1 MGKESNPTATQP
13 PTKMARAGVWKK
25 KSGGSGFEK
34 VIAAEAKATGK
45 SPRLYAP
52 EDAKTPLPKKSN
64 AGSAKLRASIT
75 PGTVLI
81 LLAGKF
87 RGKRVI
93 FLKQLPSGLL
103 LVTGPFKLNGVP
115 LRRVNQRYVIATST
129 KVDIASVSVP
139 EDVNDAF
146 FKGEKKRRRK
156 NRDKNITA
164 DKEEKKDDSGLAKRK
179 DIQVKADE
187 PVLSAVQKVDKM
199 SEYLSGTF
207 SLKA

>member
-81 LLAGKF
+81 LLAGHFK
-87 RGKRVI
+87 GKRVI

-103 LVTGPFKLNGVP
+103 LVTGPYGVNGVP
-115 LRRVNQRYVIATST
+115 LRRVNQRFCIATSA
-129 KVDIASVSVP
+129 KVTIG
-139 EDVNDAF
+139 DAGKTVTDEF
-146 FKGEKKRRRK
+146 FARDGKKK
-156 NRDKNITA
+156 A
-164 DKEEKKDDSGLAKRK
+164 KKTES
-179 DIQVKADE
+179 
-187 PVLSAVQKVDKM
+187 
-199 SEYLSGTF
+199 
-207 SLKA
+207 